1 MISRSEMNECKPQF
15 SLFSHLTQVFVE
27 SKNLDVDK
35 RRHKLYLF
43 IFFIKILINYLDV
56 YLI

>member
-1 MISRSEMNECKPQF
+1 MQTTIF
-15 SLFSHLTQVFVE
+15 SFFSHLTQVFVE

-35 RRHKLYLF
+35 RRHKLYIF